1 MVHWPDIDTVI
12 FDMDGTLLDLNY
24 DSTLWNS
31 LLPKRFASA
40 RGISDTTAWE
50 LLYERPIS
58 KFDFYSID
66 YWQDFTNLDI
76 VSMHMELIHL
86 IRYRT
91 NAKRLISQLHT
102 LGIRSVIATN
112 AHPKVFEIKN
122 QVALLDKLIDTVYCA
137 RDFSATKEDLK
148 FWFRLKNTEK
158 FDLERTL
165 FIDDNIEVLET
176 ARRFGLL
183 NLLGIEQPDS
193 SKPNLKKSR
202 FKSIGNFSQIFP
214 HD

>member
-1 MVHWPDIDTVI
+1 
-12 FDMDGTLLDLNY
+12 MDGTLLDLNY

-40 RGISDTTAWE
+40 RGISDTTAWK

-91 NAKRLISQLHT
+91 NAKRLISQLRA

-112 AHPKVFEIKN
+112 AHPKVLEIKN
-122 QVALLDKLIDTVYCA
+122 RVTLLDKLIDTVYCA

-148 FWFRLKNTEK
+148 FWFQLKNTEK

-165 FIDDNIEVLET
+165 FIDDNIEVLDT

-183 NLLGIEQPDS
+183 NLLAIEQPDS